1 MSTATIVPRSD
12 APGARR
18 PAASCPRVN
27 VAQTERLASL
37 VGGGVLAAIGLSRR
51 SPAGLLLGAIGAS
64 LAWRGWTGHCNVYQ
78 ALGVSTAEQRP
89 QTAVPSGQGIKISE
103 SITILRPQEELYGF
117 WRRLEN
123 LPRVMQHLVSV
134 KELDGQRS
142 HWIARGPGFNAEWD
156 AEIITERPNELI
168 GWKSLPGSMIDSAGS
183 VHFVPA
189 PGNRGTEVR
198 IVLSYSPPAGR
209 LGHVLAWLTGHDA
222 ATELREDMRKFKC
235 LMETGSLP
243 TTDGQPRGQCVR

>member
-1 MSTATIVPRSD
+1 
-12 APGARR
+12 
-18 PAASCPRVN
+18 
-27 VAQTERLASL
+27 
-37 VGGGVLAAIGLSRR
+37 
-51 SPAGLLLGAIGAS
+51 
-64 LAWRGWTGHCNVYQ
+64 VYQ
-78 ALGVSTAEQRP
+78 SLGVSTAEQRP
-89 QTAVPSGQGIKISE
+89 QTAIPSGQGIKISE
-103 SITILRPQEELYGF
+103 SITILRPQAELYGF

-142 HWIARGPGFNAEWD
+142 HWTARGPGFNAEWD

-168 GWKSLPGSMIDSAGS
+168 GWRSLPGSMVDTAGS

-189 PGNRGTEVR
+189 PGDRGTELR
-198 IVLSYSPPAGR
+198 IVLSYNPPAGR

-222 ATELREDMRKFKC
+222 ATELREDMRKFKS

-243 TTDGQPRGQCVR
+243 TTDGQPRGQCLM